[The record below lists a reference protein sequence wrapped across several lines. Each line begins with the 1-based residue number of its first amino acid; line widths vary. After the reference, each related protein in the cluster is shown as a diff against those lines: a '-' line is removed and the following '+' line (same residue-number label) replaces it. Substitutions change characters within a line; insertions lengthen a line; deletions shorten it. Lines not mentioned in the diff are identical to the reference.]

1 VDNYGR
7 LFPLDYSKG
16 GLVML
21 RPFHHRSG
29 FTLIELL
36 VVIAIIGLLLA
47 LLLPA
52 IQRVREASNRMRCQ
66 SNLNQIAI
74 AFHNH
79 QNDYRVLPTGG
90 FDASSPRIFVGGQPA
105 GPPWQSW
112 GWGYQILPYL
122 EYGTQHAAPPG
133 QEHNIRGL
141 AVSVYV
147 CPSRRK
153 PGILTMNNGTHGTA
167 TWEVS
172 LQNALAGPVNGAA
185 LNVSI
190 LQAHQGNGPNGF
202 LDYLG
207 CGGFSGTYQPL
218 NSALF
223 GGATTITF
231 NSEESGMI
239 VRCGVNYS
247 NNTLYNPQRV
257 LDLESGCPDGT
268 SNTILI
274 GEKYL
279 GRNQYS
285 VSWHPSDNGW
295 AAGYDADNIGR
306 PMGPTS
312 YTNTLDW
319 APMQDT
325 ATYQGSTTKFGSAHP
340 GSFNAVMVDRSVR
353 RIKYTVNRDFFVL
366 AAVRND
372 GFNFN
377 VQDLSD

>member
-1 VDNYGR
+1 
-7 LFPLDYSKG
+7 
-16 GLVML
+16 
-21 RPFHHRSG
+21 
-29 FTLIELL
+29 
-36 VVIAIIGLLLA
+36 
-47 LLLPA
+47 
-52 IQRVREASNRMRCQ
+52 MRCQ

-90 FDASSPRIFVGGQPA
+90 FNWESPRIFVGGQPA
-105 GPPWQSW
+105 GPPWQSL

-147 CPSRRK
+147 CPSRRR
-153 PGILTMNNGTHGTA
+153 PGTLTMNNGAQGTA

-185 LNVSI
+185 LNVSV
-190 LQAHQGNGPNGF
+190 LQANQGNGPNGF

-218 NSALF
+218 NPALF
-223 GGATTITF
+223 GGAQSIGF
-231 NSEESGMI
+231 NGEESGMI
-239 VRCGVNYS
+239 VRCGVNYT
-247 NNTLYNPQRV
+247 NNTLFNPQRV

-285 VSWHPSDNGW
+285 VSSNPSDNGW
-295 AAGYDADNIGR
+295 AAGWDADNIGR
-306 PMGPTS
+306 ALLEP
-312 YTNTLDW
+312 
-319 APMQDT
+319 PMQDT

-353 RIKYTVNRDFFVL
+353 RIKYTVDRDFFVL

-372 GFNFN
+372 GFTFN

>member
-1 VDNYGR
+1 
-7 LFPLDYSKG
+7 
-16 GLVML
+16 ML
-21 RPFHHRSG
+21 RPFHHRRG

-147 CPSRRK
+147 CPSRRR
-153 PGILTMNNGTHGTA
+153 PGTLTMNNGAQGTA

-172 LQNALAGPVNGAA
+172 LQNALAGPVHGAA
-185 LNVSI
+185 LNVSV
-190 LQAHQGNGPNGF
+190 LQANQGDGPNGF

-218 NSALF
+218 NPALF
-223 GGATTITF
+223 GGATTIGF
-231 NSEESGMI
+231 NGEESGMI
-239 VRCGVNYS
+239 VRCGVNPDPDS
-247 NNTLYNPQRV
+247 NGVYRLYNPQRV

-285 VSWHPSDNGW
+285 RSSNPSDNGW
-295 AAGYDADNIGR
+295 AAGWDADNIGR

-312 YTNTLDW
+312 SGNQLDW

-325 ATYQGSTTKFGSAHP
+325 ATYQGNTTKFGSAHP

-353 RIKYTVNRDFFVL
+353 RIKYTVDRDIFVL